1 MRAGTLRVAIAAV
14 AGTFS
19 LTMASCGSSHHGG
32 FVTNVSNVTTNTGT
46 TDPHVQNAL
55 NVLNQSRAQFGAAP
69 LTLDTNLNSCALRHA
84 QDVASC
90 SNFSLSGFAACAHN
104 DFKAGDTCGANAENQ
119 GVASNVTISD
129 EDSAFDS
136 INASMMSEGPPP
148 PGQDNHFLNITNP
161 SYTKLGVGLFIDMNG
176 NLWVSE
182 EFK

>member
-1 MRAGTLRVAIAAV
+1 MRAGTLRVAIAAL
-14 AGTFS
+14 AGSFS

-32 FVTNVSNVTTNTGT
+32 GFSSVSNVTTNTGT
-46 TDPHVQNAL
+46 SDPHAQNAL
-55 NVLNQSRAQFGAAP
+55 TVLNQSRAQFGASP
-69 LTLDTNLNSCALRHA
+69 LTLDATLSACALRHA
-84 QDVASC
+84 QDVAAC
-90 SNFSLSGFAACAHN
+90 SNFGLSGFSACAHN

-119 GVASNVTISD
+119 GVASSVTTST

-136 INASMMSEGPPP
+136 INTSMMSEGPPP

-161 SYTKLGVGLFIDMNG
+161 SYTTCGVGLFIDMNG